1 MTRIQLNLDSKF
13 MTVLARWLQTYYQH
27 KLERYLASHQSFG
40 I

>member
-1 MTRIQLNLDSKF
+1 MTRIQPNLDSTF
-13 MTVLARWLQTYYQH
+13 IQVLVRWLQTYYQH